1 MKNREKCVPLA
12 AALFVCAG
20 LQVRAFIHNLKS
32 LLSGESLS
40 DIPFMPD
47 IVLPTS
53 VYVKLMIL
61 CALEFAVLVLF
72 AVFFL
77 NMRRRT
83 LYRAALIA
91 GAVVNTFMFFAAPIY
106 SYPVLALLCVFLFI
120 DSLLSHKL
128 LTASRIAC
136 IASTRLYV
144 SHCAFGSAIRH
155 YWRLSRNVCISYKLA
170 YRHLGSAAD
179 RSSLFS
185 YDVLLCAW
193 QNGKKYGNRALT
205 AVVFAKQCLRV
216 LQNQLRRAKI

>member
-1 MKNREKCVPLA
+1 MKSREKFVPLA

-136 IASTRLYV
+136 IAAL
-144 SHCAFGSAIRH
+144 AFTFLTVLSDLLSGIIGGYPVTSASVTNLLTDTSALPLTVLPFSLMM
-155 YWRLSRNVCISYKLA
+155 YCFALGKTERNTV
-170 YRHLGSAAD
+170 
-179 RSSLFS
+179 
-185 YDVLLCAW
+185 
-193 QNGKKYGNRALT
+193 T
-205 AVVFAKQCLRV
+205 EP
-216 LQNQLRRAKI
+216 

>member
-12 AALFVCAG
+12 AALFVCVG

-77 NMRRRT
+77 NMRN
-83 LYRAALIA
+83 ALC
-91 GAVVNTFMFFAAPIY
+91 TE
-106 SYPVLALLCVFLFI
+106 
-120 DSLLSHKL
+120 
-128 LTASRIAC
+128 
-136 IASTRLYV
+136 
-144 SHCAFGSAIRH
+144 
-155 YWRLSRNVCISYKLA
+155 
-170 YRHLGSAAD
+170 RHL
-179 RSSLFS
+179 
-185 YDVLLCAW
+185 
-193 QNGKKYGNRALT
+193 
-205 AVVFAKQCLRV
+205 LRG
-216 LQNQLRRAKI
+216 L